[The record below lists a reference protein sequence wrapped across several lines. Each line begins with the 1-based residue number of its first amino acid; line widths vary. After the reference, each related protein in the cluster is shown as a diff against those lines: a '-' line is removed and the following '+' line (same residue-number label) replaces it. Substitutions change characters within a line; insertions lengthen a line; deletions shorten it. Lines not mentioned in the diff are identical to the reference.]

1 MHRVLGRLQG
11 KLGIVVLGVTVD
23 IDEKIR
29 AAIDRSRTEEVI
41 EINYAGLSAYL
52 WEALGKGQS
61 YDDAIERM
69 FFK

>member
-1 MHRVLGRLQG
+1 M
-11 KLGIVVLGVTVD
+11 D
-23 IDEKIR
+23 INEKIR
-29 AAIDRSRTEEVI
+29 VAIDRSRTEEAI

-61 YDDAIERM
+61 YDEAIEKM